1 MALYRSFFA
10 VGFLT
15 ILSRVV
21 GFLREIL
28 TASLLGAT
36 MTSDALKIAIKL
48 PSLFR
53 RIFAEG
59 AFNATFVP
67 MFAGLLSKSED
78 HEDALTFAEQILS
91 WLTLCLCILIII
103 FEIFLPSIFKILA
116 PNYDAA
122 RLSLTIQ
129 YTRITFPFIL
139 FISLTAFYSGILNSL
154 DRFFVVASSPVVGNI
169 FILLFVCFFA
179 KALNNDPGVDF
190 SMAVFGCGIVQLL
203 WVLVPCIRSGYGIKL
218 RRPTLS
224 PRVKLFFKKVG
235 PGALG
240 AGVVQINILLDM
252 YIGMRYL
259 PAGYISYLD
268 YAERLNQLPLSVIGT
283 AVSTVLL
290 PLMSRHVASGNTD
303 KSLATQR
310 DSIEFAMLLTLP
322 SMCGLIVWSVP
333 IVGMIFQHGKFTLSD
348 THATAAA
355 LTAFSAGL
363 PAYILI
369 KIFSTTFFS
378 NQDTK
383 TPVRVAVYSVVLNLT
398 LNLALVGTYMHV
410 GLAMATAIAAWVNA
424 LVLAYLLRKRGLF
437 VLSSELIHFFGRLL
451 LSIIIALPFLY
462 GIKFWLDPVVSYSGW
477 WKAVFTM
484 VAAIVGIGIFSLS
497 AWFTGALDLAR
508 FKSNMGVNKK

>member
-1 MALYRSFFA
+1 MALYRSFFT
-10 VGFLT
+10 VGLLT

-28 TASLLGAT
+28 TATLLGAGA
-36 MTSDALKIAIKL
+36 TSDALKIAMKL

-59 AFNATFVP
+59 AFNASFVP

-78 HEDALTFAEQILS
+78 REDALTFAEQILS

-103 FEIFLPSIFKILA
+103 VEIFLPSIFKILA
-116 PNYDAA
+116 PGFDAE
-122 RLSLTIQ
+122 RLELTIQ
-129 YTRITFPFIL
+129 FTRITFPFIL

-154 DRFFVVASSPVVGNI
+154 DRFFVVASSPVIGNI
-169 FILLFVCFFA
+169 FILIFVCLCTNV
-179 KALNNDPGVDF
+179 LNHDPGFDF
-190 SMAVFGCGIVQLL
+190 SMAVFGCGIIQLL
-203 WVLVPCIRSGYGIKL
+203 WVLIPTIHLGYGIRL
-218 RRPTLS
+218 RKPTLS
-224 PRVKLFFKKVG
+224 PRVKVFFKKVG

-240 AGVVQINILLDM
+240 AGVVQINILIDM
-252 YIGMRYL
+252 IIGSRL

-290 PLMSRHVASGNTD
+290 PLMSRHFASGEAD
-303 KSLATQR
+303 KSLLTQR

-322 SMCGLIVWSVP
+322 SMCGLIVWAVP
-333 IVGMIFQHGKFTLSD
+333 IVGMIFQHGKFTLTD

-355 LTAFSAGL
+355 LTAFAAGL

-383 TPVRVAVYSVVLNLT
+383 TPVIVAVCSVMLNLI
-398 LNLALVGTYMHV
+398 LNLLLVGTYKHV
-410 GLAMATAIAAWVNA
+410 GLAMATAIAAWTNA
-424 LVLAYLLRKRGLF
+424 LVLAYFLKKRKLF
-437 VLSSELIHFFGRLL
+437 VLSSELLTFFGRLV
-451 LSIIIALPFLY
+451 LSIIIALPFIY
-462 GIKFWLDPVVSYSGW
+462 GIKSWLDPVVSYSGW
-477 WKAVFTM
+477 WKAIFIM
-484 VAAIVGIGIFSLS
+484 LASIVGVGIFGLS
-497 AWFTGALDLAR
+497 AWFTGAFNLKR
-508 FKSNMGVNKK
+508 FRTNMNVTH